1 MGSHESLDEGQ
12 DAGRVLCDWSKD
24 KNSGMAARWGAPQV
38 TDPAVEGEEE
48 PAFIRCC
55 RYDHRIALAGEL
67 LIDDRVDV
75 MAVAT

>member
-1 MGSHESLDEGQ
+1 
-12 DAGRVLCDWSKD
+12 
-24 KNSGMAARWGAPQV
+24 MATWWVAPQV
-38 TDPAVEGEEE
+38 TDPTVEGEEE

-55 RYDHRIALAGEL
+55 RHDHRIALAGEP